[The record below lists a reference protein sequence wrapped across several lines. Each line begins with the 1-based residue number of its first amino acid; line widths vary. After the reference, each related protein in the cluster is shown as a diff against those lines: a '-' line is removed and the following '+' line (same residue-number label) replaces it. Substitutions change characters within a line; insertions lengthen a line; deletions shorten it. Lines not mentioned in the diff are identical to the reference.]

1 MPFAFLIAGIVLA
14 VSGVRG
20 TTGDLT
26 QLVKGDFQGKNNF
39 AYWLASILVI
49 GAIGYIEEFK
59 PLSRMFLVL
68 VVVVLFLSNRGF
80 FAAFMQ
86 QAFTSTSANTIPL
99 ASKGTGTDT
108 SNGAGVPI
116 GGSEGNATGAPFSI
130 PIIHPLG

>member
-86 QAFTSTSANTIPL
+86 QAFTSTSTIPI
-99 ASKGTGTDT
+99 ASTRTGSDT
-108 SNGAGVPI
+108 SNGAGTPI